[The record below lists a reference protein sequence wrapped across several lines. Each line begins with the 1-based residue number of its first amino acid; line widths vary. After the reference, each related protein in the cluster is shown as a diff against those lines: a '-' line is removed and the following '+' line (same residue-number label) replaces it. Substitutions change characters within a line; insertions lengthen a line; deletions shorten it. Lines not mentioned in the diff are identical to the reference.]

1 MNAIIEFINQ
11 PFFVSLLT
19 ITVGSYLLNLITDRR
34 SRNDKLREKSID
46 FITNAGNNINN
57 FYPRIYEQL
66 RRGKVEISP
75 AISEGLRDLFSTR
88 MSVQVGSQ
96 AFLKSDVFHLQY
108 FQLLDELVAVVT
120 CISVHEQGS
129 PKEETILKAQ
139 RHRKHLG
146 ESWPIPDDPP
156 DSNSD
161 QLVEELIKWMDMI
174 VRRTTHLLTLNLNE
188 VIR

>member
-46 FITNAGNNINN
+46 FITNAGNHINN
-57 FYPRIYEQL
+57 FFPHIYEQL
-66 RRGKVEISP
+66 RQGKIETSP
-75 AISEGLRDLFSTR
+75 AIADGLRDLFSTR

-108 FQLLDELVAVVT
+108 FKLLDELAAVVV
-120 CISVHEQGS
+120 CISAHEQGG
-129 PKEETILKAQ
+129 PTEETILKAQ
-139 RHRKHLG
+139 KHRKSLG

-156 DSNSD
+156 DSKSN
-161 QLVEELIKWMDMI
+161 QPVEELIMWMDMI
-174 VRRTTHLLTLNLNE
+174 VRRTTHLLTMNLKQ

>member
-66 RRGKVEISP
+66 RRGKVEISR

-88 MSVQVGSQ
+88 MY
-96 AFLKSDVFHLQY
+96 K
-108 FQLLDELVAVVT
+108 
-120 CISVHEQGS
+120 
-129 PKEETILKAQ
+129 
-139 RHRKHLG
+139 LG
-146 ESWPIPDDPP
+146 VKPS
-156 DSNSD
+156 
-161 QLVEELIKWMDMI
+161 
-174 VRRTTHLLTLNLNE
+174 
-188 VIR
+188 